1 MAKSKSLPGNPAP
14 AVSKPAAPAAGA
26 TPPAPTAPPNLF
38 RRVDWLTFAI
48 TTLLVLVGYLYTI
61 APDLTLEDSGE
72 LAVGSMYA
80 GVPHPPGYP
89 VWTIYSWAFT
99 KLIPFSNIAFRV
111 AVSSAVAAAISAGLV
126 GFLVSRGSSMILESI
141 DLFKSLERRW
151 ENPLCLVSGLVG
163 GLLLGFNGYIWSQA
177 IIVEVYTLAVLTFM
191 AMLTFLFRWMYAPHQ
206 RRYLYLA
213 LFFFGLCFCNH
224 QTLIV
229 AAVGL
234 EVAIIA
240 ASPKMGRDFFFC
252 NALAYALV
260 VTGRAFGF
268 SGILADNPGV
278 FFIFNLIGIG
288 SLATAYAFTGEL
300 SKTARLWLTTIV
312 TGLLLLLY
320 FNYHY
325 ASNTAATLS
334 AQAGQLMAQGKPIDN
349 LVRDLKDYE
358 ATASIGLKLLSIVV
372 LVAMAGL
379 AGLSYG
385 TEKQQR
391 LLAHWWPAL
400 ACGLC
405 FLAGALLY
413 FYMPLSSMSNPPM
426 NWGYPRTW
434 KGFIHAFTRGQ
445 YEKTNPSIDLIT
457 LGRQLVMYAQGCKEE
472 FNWANLLVGLVP
484 FAFLGRMQRRERGWI
499 IGLTGIYFCLA
510 FLLLVLLN
518 PQVDRQSRELVKVF
532 FTSSHVIIAMAVG
545 YGISLIG
552 ALILTRFQEVRWPL
566 FIGGFA
572 AFAFNLYELASVWL
586 DSHFTI
592 LRVAAAMS
600 VLVSVGFLLF
610 AFQRQFKPIFTPF
623 LAVFLLIPADGIL
636 SHWGDNEQR
645 HHYFGFWFG
654 HDMFE
659 PGADTSAAPA
669 PKDKDGKPL
678 YGSMA
683 RDAVLYGG
691 TDPGRF
697 CPTYMI
703 FCESFIP
710 AKDRRD
716 PNFDRRDVVL
726 ITQNALADDTYLDY
740 IRAHY
745 NRSAQSD
752 PPFFY
757 DMLND
762 ANSAARGRTNLLA
775 SMAAPLDRYFTGL
788 GASIEKE
795 RRAGTSFFETSSFSD
810 PKAFSAR
817 LHGQTA
823 TTKLPDVNAVKLGT
837 PPPDS
842 TALSAYLRQQ
852 LGSAADG
859 DGKALADG
867 LNKLIDGPSLYD
879 DPKRFQGI
887 RLSERTLKFAA
898 QNPNTANRVRLN
910 RLLLEEAYPDLIAPS
925 LGGLYPDREIQ
936 TATLEDL
943 GRSFSEYS
951 ADAARRYSQ
960 GQLEAG
966 EIVTPL
972 QDGRVSVSGQ
982 IAVMSINGLLT
993 KVMFD
998 KNPDHEFYIEES
1010 FPLKWMYPHLVPFGI
1025 IMKIERNPV
1034 ADLTAEQ
1041 IRRDHDFWTQYSA
1054 RLVGSWIT
1062 YDTPIKDI
1070 CDFALRT
1077 YQRRELKGFTGDPKF
1092 VRDDNAQKSFSKLRN
1107 AQGKSIYAWR
1117 AQVSTNPVQQQIYL
1131 KEAEFALKQAFA
1143 FCPYSPETVFNL
1155 ASLLNALGRNEDAY
1169 LVASTCYEFDRDN
1182 EGVANL
1188 VRQLEAGNRP
1198 GAASAA
1204 ARMGAPA
1211 APAGT
1216 LPAVLQTA
1224 AMLFQA
1230 GRTNEAV
1237 AALDSMLT
1245 NNDPNALLQLAEGF
1259 RELGRADRMEAALLR
1274 LTQVTPEHP
1283 ETWLNLAMIQASLG
1297 KTAEA
1302 EATLE
1307 HSFKLSDARHAK
1319 NPKAEDIRA
1328 DFKTNA
1334 RFEQARPWFK
1344 MK

>member
-1 MAKSKSLPGNPAP
+1 MSKAKSLPGKPPAP
-14 AVSKPAAPAAGA
+14 APKAAESA
-26 TPPAPTAPPNLF
+26 TETVPPAIPAPPRLF

-48 TTLLVLVGYLYTI
+48 TTLIVLIGYLYTI

-89 VWTIYSWAFT
+89 VWTLYTWLFT

-111 AVSSAVAAAISAGLV
+111 AVSSAVAAAFSAGLV
-126 GFLVSRGSSMILESI
+126 GLLISRGSSMILESI

-163 GLLLGFNGYIWSQA
+163 GLLIGFNGYIWSQA
-177 IIVEVYTLAVLTFM
+177 VIVEVYTLAVLTFM
-191 AMLTFLFRWMYAPHQ
+191 ATLTCLFRWMYAPHQ
-206 RRYLYLA
+206 RRFLYLA

-252 NALAYALV
+252 NAALYAYV
-260 VTGRAFGF
+260 ISGRAFGF
-268 SGILADNPGV
+268 SGILLDNPGV

-288 SLATAYAFTGEL
+288 SLAVAYAFSGEL
-300 SKTARLWLTTIV
+300 SNQARLWLTAV
-312 TGLLLLLY
+312 VAGLLLLLY
-320 FNYHY
+320 FNYHF
-325 ASNTAATLS
+325 AANSATTLS
-334 AQAGQLMAQGKPIDN
+334 AQAGQLVAQGKSAETLI
-349 LVRDLKDYE
+349 RDLQGYE
-358 ATASIGLKLLSIVV
+358 SAAAMGLKLLAIVV
-372 LVAMAGL
+372 LVAIAGL
-379 AGLSYG
+379 FGLSYG
-385 TEKQQR
+385 TEKQKR

-400 ACGLC
+400 ACGGC
-405 FLAGALLY
+405 FALGALFY
-413 FYMPLSSMSNPPM
+413 FYMPLASMSNPPM

-445 YEKTNPSIDLIT
+445 YEKTNPSIDIIT
-457 LGRQLVMYAQGCKEE
+457 LGRQIAMYAQGCKEE
-472 FNWANLLVGLVP
+472 FNWANLLVGLLP
-484 FAFLGRMQRRERGWI
+484 FAFLGRMKRRERGWI
-499 IGLTGIYFCLA
+499 IGLTGIYVCLA

-532 FTSSHVIIAMAVG
+532 FTSSHVIIALAVG

-552 ALILTRFQEVRWPL
+552 ALILTRFDEVRWPL

-572 AFAFNLYELASVWL
+572 AFAFNLYELASVWQE
-586 DSHFTI
+586 SHFTI
-592 LRVAAAMS
+592 LRVAAAIS
-600 VLVSVGFLLF
+600 VLVSVGFLIFVFLRQVKPVF
-610 AFQRQFKPIFTPF
+610 APF

-659 PGADTSAAPA
+659 PGVDTSAAPA

-678 YGSMA
+678 YPPMA

-745 NRSAQSD
+745 NRSAQVD

-762 ANSAARGRTNLLA
+762 PNSAARGRTNLLA
-775 SMAAPLDRYFTGL
+775 RMAAPLDRYFTKL

-795 RRAGTSFFETSSFSD
+795 RRAGSSFFEVSSFTD
-810 PKAFSAR
+810 ANGLKAR
-817 LHGQTA
+817 LHGQPSTA
-823 TTKLPDVNAVKLGT
+823 KMPDLNPGKLAT
-837 PPPDS
+837 PPDS

-859 DGKALADG
+859 DAKALADG

-887 RLSERTLKFAA
+887 HLSERTLKFAA
-898 QNPNTANRVRLN
+898 QNPNTANRIRLN

-925 LGGLYPDREIQ
+925 KGGLYPDREIQ

-960 GQLEAG
+960 GTLEPG
-966 EIVTPL
+966 EVVTPL

-982 IAVMSINGLLT
+982 IAVMAINGLLT

-1010 FPLKWMYPHLVPFGI
+1010 FPLKWMYPHLVPYGI
-1025 IMKIERNPV
+1025 IMKIERQPV
-1034 ADLTAEQ
+1034 ADLSAEQ
-1041 IRRDHDFWTQYSA
+1041 IRRDHEFWSQYSS
-1054 RLVGSWIT
+1054 RLIGNWIT
-1062 YDTPIKDI
+1062 YETPIRDI
-1070 CDFALRT
+1070 CAFALRT
-1077 YQRRELKGFTGDPKF
+1077 YQRRELQGFTGDPKF

-1107 AQGKSIYAWR
+1107 AQGKSVYAWR
-1117 AQVSTNPVQQQIYL
+1117 AQVAANPVQQQIYL

-1155 ASLLNALGRNEDAY
+1155 ASLLAATGRHEDAY
-1169 LVASTCYEFDRDN
+1169 LVAETCFEFDKDNAGVRD
-1182 EGVANL
+1182 L
-1188 VRQLEAGNRP
+1188 VRQLEGMQRAGGP
-1198 GAASAA
+1198 TAGPAST
-1204 ARMGAPA
+1204 PA
-1211 APAGT
+1211 AGT
-1216 LPAVLQTA
+1216 LPAALQSAAVLYQS
-1224 AMLFQA
+1224 

-1237 AALDSMLT
+1237 AALDAMLT
-1245 NNDPNALLQLAEGF
+1245 NNDPNSLLQLAEGF

-1274 LTQVTPEHP
+1274 LSQVTPEHP
-1283 ETWLNLAMIQASLG
+1283 ETWLNLAMVQASLG
-1297 KTAEA
+1297 KTSEA
-1302 EATLE
+1302 EANLE
-1307 HSFKLSDARHAK
+1307 HSFKLSDARLAK

-1344 MK
+1344 LK